1 MNIEKRLAEL
11 GITLPDSSPPKAM
24 YIPVKQTGNLLFVAG
39 QIPVKDGVMLHPGH
53 VGEEVTLE

>member
-39 QIPVKDGVMLHPGH
+39 QIPVKDGVMLKRKMK
-53 VGEEVTLE
+53 TMKFDR